1 MSQILWNSTTTAA
14 IVLAADAG
22 KTETYAAEELA
33 AYFSKMS
40 GSQFI
45 ISDRIRE
52 GRVNVLVGLGACEAA
67 GFTPDGDLTDD
78 GFMIE
83 SLERLAPSSVVLDL
97 DFLVFQPE
105 IAVAN
110 CVLTGVLALISLI
123 IPMIKIKAI
132 KPVRIIKARD

>member
-1 MSQILWNSTTTAA
+1 MSQILWNSTITAA
-14 IVLAADAG
+14 IVLASDAG

-83 SLERLAPSSVVLDL
+83 SRENLIFITGIHPRGTLYGVYEFLE
-97 DFLVFQPE
+97 E
-105 IAVAN
+105 
-110 CVLTGVLALISLI
+110 
-123 IPMIKIKAI
+123 
-132 KPVRIIKARD
+132 